1 MAARERAESDSP
13 PARPRACLLSTH
25 PGETNTLGT
34 ACRAR
39 AKNDPVQQS
48 DSSKRSPK
56 RPTRYPRQ
64 WGFSR
69 RRSTCCNPPF
79 FSYLLRTL
87 LHRAN
92 STSFFSSDS
101 ELLAQKHPG
110 VGYPFASRTET
121 RTSDAPQEKCLSN
134 SLPVPRECIGRTI
147 GAVDSL
153 RQSIP
158 GPRVPSF
165 PSTFICVGGCDG

>member
-1 MAARERAESDSP
+1 M
-13 PARPRACLLSTH
+13 
-25 PGETNTLGT
+25 
-34 ACRAR
+34 
-39 AKNDPVQQS
+39 
-48 DSSKRSPK
+48 SSKSQK
-56 RPTRYPRQ
+56 RPCATVGLVEAISKATDPL
-64 WGFSR
+64 
-69 RRSTCCNPPF
+69 PPTVGVLSATLYMLQSPVLF
-79 FSYLLRTL
+79 LLLRTL

-147 GAVDSL
+147 GAGDSL
-153 RQSIP
+153 RQAIP

-165 PSTFICVGGCDG
+165 PSTFICVGGCD